1 MAKQKK
7 KTKLSPEMR
16 TALITAG
23 VAIITAMLASPVFV
37 EMIRREPPPT
47 PSLNAVTLSIFNEHC
62 LEQDF
67 YVDDLLVATVKPGAQ
82 VDIQVNS
89 GEHYYYAC
97 EFGTSNCGSSYY
109 AIWTQSAT
117 LSIPSSPACSPP
129 APVPVSITLVNENCQ
144 NYDLYL
150 DGAYYSTIY
159 EGETQ
164 YVSLEPGTHVAQGC
178 ISGTEICSAS
188 TQQDWFQDS
197 FWTISRETTCP

>member
-23 VAIITAMLASPVFV
+23 VAIVTALLASPVLV
-37 EMIRREPPPT
+37 EMIRRDPTPT
-47 PSLNAVTLSIFNEHC
+47 PSLNTVALSIFNEHC
-62 LEQDF
+62 LDQDF
-67 YVDDLLVATVKPGAQ
+67 YMDDLLVATVRSGTQ

-97 EFGTSNCGSSYY
+97 EFGTSNCASSYY
-109 AIWTQSAT
+109 AIWTQNAI
-117 LSIPSSPACSPP
+117 LGIPSSPACSPP
-129 APVPVSITLVNENCQ
+129 APVPVTITLVNENCQ

-150 DGAYYSTIY
+150 DGVYYSTIY

-164 YVSLEPGTHVAQGC
+164 YVSLEPGAHMAQGC
-178 ISGTEICSAS
+178 ISETEICGAS
-188 TQQDWFQDS
+188 TQQEWFQDS
-197 FWTISRETTCP
+197 TYTIYRESTCP